1 MKTDKSREI
10 ILTICCGL
18 IIFYFIF
25 RIDALLYILLGFT
38 LIGAFSS
45 WLSSKIAWLWMG
57 LGKIL
62 GHISSRILLGV
73 VFFLLLTPLAL
84 IRKLS
89 HSRKYEDKKKS
100 NLIVRNHLYSSEDFS
115 RPF

>member
-1 MKTDKSREI
+1 METKKSREI

-18 IIFYFIF
+18 IIFYIIF
-25 RIDALLYILLGFT
+25 RTDVVLYILLG
-38 LIGAFSS
+38 LAVIGAFSS

-62 GHISSRILLGV
+62 GYISSRILLGAI
-73 VFFLLLTPLAL
+73 FYLLLTPLAL

-89 HSRKYEDKKKS
+89 QNRKQEDEKRS
-100 NLIVRNHLYSSEDFS
+100 NFIVRNYRYIPEDFL